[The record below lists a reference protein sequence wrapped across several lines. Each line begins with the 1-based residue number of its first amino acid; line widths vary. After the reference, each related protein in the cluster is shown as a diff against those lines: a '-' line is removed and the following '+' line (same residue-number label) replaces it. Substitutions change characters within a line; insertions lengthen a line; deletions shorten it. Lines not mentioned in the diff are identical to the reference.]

1 MQTQEEKYNKRK
13 VNSAYITTMI
23 SIMLVLFTLGFLGIL
38 VIYTKTLSNYIK
50 ENIGFEIIIK
60 PGVKEAEILRLEK
73 NLDIKN
79 YVKSTEYITK
89 KEAVKRLKKALGPDF
104 VDFWGTKDNPLL
116 PSIDIRFKAQWANN
130 DSINIIKK
138 EILQNPYVKEVYY
151 QKSLV
156 DVINKNLNKIGLVL
170 LGLSL
175 ILLIISITLI
185 NNTIRL
191 SVYSKRFTLRSM
203 ELVGATPRFIRAPFV
218 LKGVLYGIYSAL
230 LALLLLTGVL
240 ILARNNIP
248 EIRLIEND
256 QLIGGLYLFIVFI
269 GIAVSGIS
277 TRFAVDRYLGI
288 SKNKFYF

>member
-89 KEAVKRLKKALGPDF
+89 KEAVKRLKNALGPDF

-130 DSINIIKK
+130 DSINNIKK

-191 SVYSKRFTLRSM
+191 SVYSKRFTIRSM

>member
-170 LGLSL
+170 LVLSL

>member
-89 KEAVKRLKKALGPDF
+89 KEAVKRLKNALGPDF

-191 SVYSKRFTLRSM
+191 SVYSKRFTIRSM

-269 GIAVSGIS
+269 GMAVSGIS

>member
-89 KEAVKRLKKALGPDF
+89 KEAVKRLKNALGPDF

-191 SVYSKRFTLRSM
+191 SVYSKRFTIRSM

>member
-89 KEAVKRLKKALGPDF
+89 KAAVKRLKKALGPDF

-116 PSIDIRFKAQWANN
+116 PSIDLRFKAQWANN

-156 DVINKNLNKIGLVL
+156 DVINKNLNKIGIVL
-170 LGLSL
+170 LGLSF

-191 SVYSKRFTLRSM
+191 SVYSKRFTIRSM
-203 ELVGATPRFIRAPFV
+203 ELVGATPRFIRSPFV
-218 LKGVLYGIYSAL
+218 LKGILYGIYSAV
-230 LALLLLTGVL
+230 LALLLLTAVL

-256 QLIGGLYLFIVFI
+256 QLIGGLYIFIVFI
-269 GIAVSGIS
+269 GMAVSGIS